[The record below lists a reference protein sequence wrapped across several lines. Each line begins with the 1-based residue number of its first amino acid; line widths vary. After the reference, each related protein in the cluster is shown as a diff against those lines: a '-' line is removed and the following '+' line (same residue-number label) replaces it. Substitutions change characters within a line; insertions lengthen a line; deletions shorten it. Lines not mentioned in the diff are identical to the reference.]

1 MRTRT
6 VKRTLT
12 LTNLVLAIGALALGL
27 LAQQYFG
34 WIRPAKTPTDG
45 LVTYGVAAALF
56 LIALAR
62 TAPPPTLPLGTPRE
76 EDAADPMRRSVATVL
91 LLLAGACIAL
101 SLYGFRE
108 GSGSPL
114 SWALYLSAIVLFLAA
129 AYAFGPARQVSS
141 LGQSKD
147 RLSGWHWAALVA
159 ILLIAVGF
167 RLWRFTELPY
177 GLWYDE
183 ADNGLSVRQILD
195 NPDYWPIYVPS
206 TNLPAHFLYL
216 IALSFRILGDSMYA
230 IRAVAVVFG
239 VLTVVAAYFCGRE
252 LFPEHGPAFGMI
264 LAFLIAVSRWDVNWS
279 RIGMHGVTLP
289 FFELWTM
296 AVLLRALRTGRYT
309 AFAWAGVAMGLGLCF
324 YSPFRIFPFIAA
336 GFGLVWFGHW
346 LRQARHTHPSWA
358 RHTLRTWSLPFTLVV
373 LGGIVA
379 FAPVAQFS
387 IRRPELFWDRAKRIS
402 VFSDPNTQHP
412 VSTLIDSAKKHLL
425 MFNYRGDPNGR
436 HNLPGAP
443 MLDRLSGVLLVLG
456 VLVCAVH
463 FTAPRSLLLL
473 AWLLLPL
480 SGGILS
486 TSFEAPQSLRSFGSL
501 PAAYA
506 LACVP
511 LAWFAGE
518 WRRVFG
524 VLRWSLAGVAVL
536 LLVAIGAE
544 NGLIYFHYWAN
555 DFSSWAAF
563 NPAETRMAQDI
574 RRYRDQYDLR
584 FDPLLT
590 AHLTTRYLAPE
601 YQTYQNFDPATV
613 FPLAGTDNE
622 GVILFVAPDTQA
634 VREQAEALYPG
645 VEHDAFVHQSGNAVM
660 YRYVFPRATIEAV
673 QGLDARYAPLVGGD
687 ESELTRVDAAL
698 DFDWGADPPLD
709 YPFQVTWSGG
719 LLAEAYGTY
728 ALQLEAPSAC
738 SLSLDGQTVVEG
750 SGVQQRS
757 VVMAQGVHALSS
769 HCEVS
774 WPGIVRLS
782 WRKPG
787 DEVTSPVAPQALYRS
802 SWPVGGLLGL
812 FYPNGDASGPPVSA
826 RIDRQ
831 VSYYFH
837 FLPLPRPYTVR
848 WQGRLYAPTSGTY
861 SLGLRAVSS
870 AWLAVDGQRLIEP
883 TPLGQLVERELVL
896 DAGMHDLELGFL
908 DDESH
913 SQVYLYW
920 RPPGGQLARIPPE
933 VLSLPR
939 QGAWWPAP

>member
-6 VKRTLT
+6 GKRTTT
-12 LTNLVLAIGALALGL
+12 LTNLVLAVGALALGL
-27 LAQQYFG
+27 IAQHYFG
-34 WIRPAKTPTDG
+34 WIHPAKTPTDG
-45 LVTYGVAAALF
+45 LVIYGAAAVLF

-62 TAPPPTLPLGTPRE
+62 TAPPCTLPLATPE
-76 EDAADPMRRSVATVL
+76 EDTADPTRRSLATVL
-91 LLLAGACIAL
+91 LLLAGTCIVL
-101 SLYGFRE
+101 SLYGFRD

-114 SWALYLSAIVLFLAA
+114 SWGLYLASIALFLAA
-129 AYAFGPARQVSS
+129 AYAFGPLRRDSS
-141 LGQSKD
+141 LREAET
-147 RLSGWHWAALVA
+147 RLPGWHWAALVA
-159 ILLIAVGF
+159 ILLIAIGF

-183 ADNGLSVRQILD
+183 ADNGLSVRRILAD
-195 NPDYWPIYVPS
+195 PDYWPIYVPS

-252 LFPEHGPAFGMI
+252 LYPEHGPTFGLI

-296 AVLLRALRTGRYT
+296 AALLRALRTGRYT
-309 AFAWAGVAMGLGLCF
+309 AFAWAGVAVGLGLCF
-324 YSPFRIFPFIAA
+324 YSPFRIFPLIAA
-336 GFGLVWFGHW
+336 GFGLVWFWHW
-346 LRQARHTHPSWA
+346 LRQARRTRPGWV
-358 RHTLRTWSLPFTLVV
+358 RYTLRTWSLPLTLLV
-373 LGGIVA
+373 LGGLVS

-387 IRRPELFWDRAKRIS
+387 FRRPELFWDRARRIS
-402 VFSDPNTQHP
+402 IFADPNTEQHP
-412 VSTLIDSAKKHLL
+412 FSTLIESTRKHLL

-443 MLDRLSGVLLVLG
+443 MLDRLSGVLMVLG
-456 VLVCAVH
+456 LLICAVH

-473 AWLLLPL
+473 GWLLLPL

-506 LACVP
+506 LACLP

-524 VLRWSLAGVAVL
+524 VLRGSVAGVAVL
-536 LLVAIGAE
+536 LLAAIGIE

-555 DFSSWAAF
+555 DFASWAAF

-574 RRYRDQYDLR
+574 LRYRDQYDLR

-613 FPLAGTDNE
+613 FPLTGTDKG

-634 VREQAEALYPG
+634 VREQADALYPG
-645 VEHDAFVHQSGNAVM
+645 VAHDAFRHKSGNAVM

-673 QGLDARYAPLVGGD
+673 QGLDARYTPLGGGD
-687 ESELTRVDAAL
+687 EPGLARVDAML
-698 DFDWGADPPLD
+698 DFNWGADPPLD
-709 YPFQVTWSGG
+709 YPFQVTWNGG

-728 ALQLEAPSAC
+728 DLRVDAPGAC
-738 SLSLDGQTVVEG
+738 SLSLDGQPVLDG
-750 SGVQQRS
+750 MGVQQRS
-757 VVMAQGVHALSS
+757 VEMAQGVHAFSYR
-769 HCEVS
+769 CEVS
-774 WPGIVRLS
+774 APGAVRLS
-782 WRKPG
+782 WRRPG
-787 DEVTSPVAPQALYRS
+787 DEAVSPVVPQALYRS
-802 SWPVGGLLGL
+802 SWPTGGLVGL
-812 FYPNGDASGPPVSA
+812 FSSGDGSGPPVSA

-831 VSYYFH
+831 IAYYFH
-837 FLPLPRPYTVR
+837 FLPLPRPYNVR

-861 SLGLRAVSS
+861 ALGVRAVSS
-870 AWLAVDGQRLIEP
+870 AWLEVDGQRLIEP
-883 TPLGQLVERELVL
+883 TPLGQFVERQLVL

-913 SQVYLYW
+913 SQIYLYW
-920 RPPGGQLARIPPE
+920 RPPGGQMARIPPE
-933 VLSLPR
+933 VLFLPR